1 MLIATNA
8 ATALS
13 SARGRENRKITVFS
27 LEQDFV
33 NSTNPGFFVA
43 GASVKVRQ
51 DGQTWQLEIND
62 RGQFNEVPAQLDAM
76 CRIISHI
83 HQHQSYL
90 LGGVEV

>member
-1 MLIATNA
+1 MRQLRSVLPVA
-8 ATALS
+8 
-13 SARGRENRKITVFS
+13 GKPYKDKITVFS

-51 DGQTWQLEIND
+51 DDRTWQLEIND